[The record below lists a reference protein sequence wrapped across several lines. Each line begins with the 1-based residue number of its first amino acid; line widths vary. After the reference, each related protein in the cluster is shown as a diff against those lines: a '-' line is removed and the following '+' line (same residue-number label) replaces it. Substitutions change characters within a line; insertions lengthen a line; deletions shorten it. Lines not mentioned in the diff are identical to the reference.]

1 MRFLLLAFALTSF
14 AHASTIQEQL
24 AQLDGRSGDFQVFV
38 NGKENEYHR
47 GNCSIRFDAE
57 YNQLTIENSLSDVFV
72 SIDSLKPAGVNT
84 YRTDS
89 TGRRVGG
96 DACGDFGGMSGYKQT
111 LTLKG
116 NVLQVRT
123 QFRCWMVE
131 KNDLIDSCTLH

>member
-1 MRFLLLAFALTSF
+1 MRFLLLALAFTSF
-14 AHASTIQEQL
+14 AHAGTIQEQL
-24 AQLDGRSGDFQVFV
+24 AELDGRSGEYQVFV

-47 GNCSIRFDAE
+47 GNCTVRIDTE
-57 YNQLTIENSLSDVFV
+57 YNQLIISNSLSDVVV
-72 SIDSLKPAGVNT
+72 STDTLKPAGTNT

-131 KNDLIDSCTLH
+131 KNDLIDSCTLN

>member
-1 MRFLLLAFALTSF
+1 MRFLLLALALTSV
-14 AHASTIQEQL
+14 AHAGTIQEQL
-24 AQLDGRSGDFQVFV
+24 AQLDGKSGDFQVFV

-47 GNCSIRFDAE
+47 GQCSIRFDAE
-57 YNQLTIENSLSDVFV
+57 YNQIIIQNALSDVVV
-72 SIDSLKPAGVNT
+72 STDTLKPAGANT

-89 TGRRVGG
+89 TGRRMGG